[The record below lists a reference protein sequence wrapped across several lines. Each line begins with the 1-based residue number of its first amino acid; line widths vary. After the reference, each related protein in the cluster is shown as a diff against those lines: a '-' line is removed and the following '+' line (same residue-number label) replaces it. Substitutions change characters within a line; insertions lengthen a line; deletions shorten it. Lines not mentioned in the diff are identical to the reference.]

1 MHYQTSTHKHFGE
14 KTSQELLQFI
24 GINYLQYIEKYGSK
38 LQKLSHEDLIEM
50 AEDKNESL
58 K

>member
-1 MHYQTSTHKHFGE
+1 MNLQTSTDKNFAE
-14 KTSQELLQFI
+14 MTRQELLQFI
-24 GINYLQYIEKYGSK
+24 GINYLQYIENYGSK

>member
-1 MHYQTSTHKHFGE
+1 MDKKFIDMTRY
-14 KTSQELLQFI
+14 ELLQFI
-24 GINYLQYIEKYGSK
+24 GINYLIYIEKYGSK
-38 LQKLSHEDLIEM
+38 LQKLSREDLIEM

>member
-1 MHYQTSTHKHFGE
+1 MNLPTSMDKNFAEMTR
-14 KTSQELLQFI
+14 QELLQFI

>member
-1 MHYQTSTHKHFGE
+1 MNLQTSTDKNFAE
-14 KTSQELLQFI
+14 MTRQELLQFI

-38 LQKLSHEDLIEM
+38 LQKLSREDLIEM